1 MFVISTNVA
10 ETSLPIPNIK
20 YVVDSGKE
28 KKKVQI
34 YKNKTMLATYYTSTN
49 KIIKTFTVKFSISI
63 LIKIF

>member
-34 YKNKTMLATYYTSTN
+34 YKNKMVEGYYVAN
-49 KIIKTFTVKFSISI
+49 IVDFVEDNVGNI
-63 LIKIF
+63 LHFNQ